1 MQQQSSSRPCDP
13 ESCGRGRPQV
23 VILDAGD
30 WARVAVLELPEAL
43 EIGGSFYHSNI
54 WWRVTGQRPGSRVF
68 IAVPIPSPDQDLGS
82 RI

>member
-13 ESCGRGRPQV
+13 ESGGRGRPRV
-23 VILDAGD
+23 VILDAGE

-43 EIGGSFYHSNI
+43 EIGESFCHSGT

-68 IAVPIPSPDQDLGS
+68 IAQPALPPD
-82 RI
+82 

>member
-1 MQQQSSSRPCDP
+1 MQQQRNSQPCDP
-13 ESCGRGRPQV
+13 GSGGRGRPRV

-43 EIGGSFYHSNI
+43 EIGESFCHSGT
-54 WWRVTGQRPGSRVF
+54 WWRISGLRPGSRVF
-68 IAVPIPSPDQDLGS
+68 IAVPAPPPEQDLGS

>member
-1 MQQQSSSRPCDP
+1 MQQQSSSRPRDP
-13 ESCGRGRPQV
+13 ESGGRGRQRV

-43 EIGGSFYHSNI
+43 EIGGSFCHSGT

-68 IAVPIPSPDQDLGS
+68 IAVPAPPPDQDLGS
-82 RI
+82 TI